1 MDLPIYFDYNAS
13 TPCFQE
19 VVEAIVP
26 YFTSAFGNA
35 SSIHHPYGWLAE
47 EAVETAREQV
57 ATLIGAE
64 ANEIVFTSGATE
76 ALNLGIKG
84 IAQMA
89 NPGKNHLITIATE
102 HKAVL
107 DTMESLAD
115 HGFEL
120 TFLPVSAEGEISL
133 DQLKSSFRENTLMVV
148 AMLANNE
155 TGNLNPIKE
164 MAALTKAHG
173 ALFLTDAVQAVGKI
187 PVDVRDLGVDFLAL
201 SGHKMYAP
209 KGVGALFIR
218 KGLPKIKMKAQI
230 TGGGHER
237 GRRSGTLNVPGIV
250 GLGKAAERCL
260 DDLQEE
266 RHRLFNLRKQLEEGL
281 LQIQGCQLN
290 GGSHRLPHVCNVSF
304 NEVSGKSL
312 LIRVNKKL
320 AVSSGAACS
329 SISDKPSHVLTA
341 MGLDQSTAMATL
353 RLSLGRLTT
362 AADVAFAI
370 EYIREVIEDLRA
382 I

>member
-13 TPCFQE
+13 TPCLPE

-26 YFTSAFGNA
+26 YFTSSFGNA

-89 NPGKNHLITIATE
+89 DPGKNHLITIATE

-107 DTMESLAD
+107 DTMESLVD
-115 HGFEL
+115 RGFEL
-120 TFLPVSAEGEISL
+120 TCLPVSAEGEISL
-133 DQLKSSFRENTLMVV
+133 DLLKSSFRENTLMVV
-148 AMLANNE
+148 AMMANNE
-155 TGNLNPIKE
+155 TGNLHPIKE
-164 MAALTKAHG
+164 MAALSKAHG
-173 ALFLTDAVQAVGKI
+173 ALFLTDAVQAVGKV
-187 PVDVRDLGVDFLAL
+187 PVDVRDLGVDLLAL

-209 KGVGALFIR
+209 KGVGALFIK
-218 KGLPKIKMKAQI
+218 KGLPKIQLKAQI

-260 DDLQEE
+260 DDLHEE
-266 RHRLFNLRKQLEEGL
+266 SHRLFNLRKELENGL
-281 LQIQGCQLN
+281 LQIQGCRLN

-304 NEVSGKSL
+304 NGVSGKSL

-341 MGLDQSTAMATL
+341 MGLDQRTAMATL
-353 RLSLGRLTT
+353 RLSLGRFTT

-370 EYIREVIEDLRA
+370 EYIREVIEDLRS